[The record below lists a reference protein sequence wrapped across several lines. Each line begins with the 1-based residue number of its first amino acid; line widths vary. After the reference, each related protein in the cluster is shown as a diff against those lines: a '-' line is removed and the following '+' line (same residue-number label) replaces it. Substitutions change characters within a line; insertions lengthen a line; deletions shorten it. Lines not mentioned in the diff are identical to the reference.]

1 MLVCKSDYAHNFIA
15 IQLRVHSI
23 TRKYHAIV
31 HGVLKE
37 DEGTINA
44 PVGRDPKE
52 RKRMAVNYENGKD
65 AITHYRVLKRFKNYT
80 YIECQLETGRT
91 HQIRVHM
98 TSIGHPLLGDDVYG
112 PKSCPYRLTGQTLH
126 AKVLGFVHPRS
137 RKYLEFDSDLPE
149 YFQKLLNILTE

>member
-1 MLVCKSDYAHNFIA
+1 
-15 IQLRVHSI
+15 
-23 TRKYHAIV
+23 
-31 HGVLKE
+31 
-37 DEGTINA
+37 
-44 PVGRDPKE
+44 
-52 RKRMAVNYENGKD
+52 MAVNYENGKD

-137 RKYLEFDSDLPE
+137 RKYLEFDSELPE